1 MLLYIRMGGFL
12 DWGGGLQVA
21 FNNKMHVLV
30 VHHLLQCNIRAFLK
44 EICPLKIL
52 RYS

>member
-12 DWGGGLQVA
+12 DLGGGGA